1 MADFGA
7 DVELE
12 DFRAE
17 AAAWL
22 KENFPPAL
30 AGKAA
35 LSTDRHGSGD
45 IAKWRKAIG
54 EKGWATPTWPAE
66 YGGGGLSPAQARV
79 LGQEMA
85 KIGAFNPL
93 MFGMGVTMIGPTIM
107 DYGTEEQK
115 KTHLPPIIRGEVQ
128 WCVGYSEPN
137 AGSDL
142 ASLQTKAVDAGDHWV
157 INGQKTWTSGA
168 QYSDWCGLLTRTDPT
183 AKKHDGI
190 SFMLVDM
197 HQPGIETRPIAL
209 IAGASPFCET
219 FFTDAKA
226 PKDALLG
233 QLNVGWTVGK
243 RLLQHERASQTGA
256 IGGSRTV
263 PLSQVAKRYVEVEAD
278 GRIADQDLRT
288 RLVLHEMDARVHG
301 LTLARVMA
309 ESKEANG
316 ATNGA
321 SVLKNSATH
330 VAQTRAE
337 LTLEIMGAQGLGWA
351 GDDFTREE
359 IETVR
364 GWLGGKAMSIYGGS
378 FEIQNNIISKRI
390 LGLPDNTQSSGSQPS
405 ELHRKCEAAVEIGG
419 FIATAEPAANHRI
432 QP

>member
-1 MADFGA
+1 MADFGS
-7 DVELE
+7 DLELE

-17 AAAWL
+17 ASAWL
-22 KENFPPAL
+22 AASFPASL
-30 AGKAA
+30 AGKGQLAMA
-35 LSTDRHGSGD
+35 ERSTPGGD
-45 IAKWRKAIG
+45 LVAWRKAIG
-54 EKGWATPTWPAE
+54 DKGWGTPTWPAE
-66 YGGGGLSPAQARV
+66 YGGGGLSPQQARV
-79 LGQEMA
+79 LAAEMA
-85 KIGAFNPL
+85 KVGAFNPL
-93 MFGMGVTMIGPTIM
+93 LFGMGVTMIGPTIL
-107 DYGTEEQK
+107 DYGTEAQK
-115 KTHLPPIIRGEVQ
+115 KKHIPPIVRGEVQ

-168 QYSDWCGLLTRTDPT
+168 QYSDWCGCLVRTDPT

-190 SFMLVDM
+190 SFMLIDM
-197 HQPGIETRPIAL
+197 HQPAIETRPIAL

-219 FFTDAKA
+219 FFTDAVA

-256 IGGSRTV
+256 IGGGRV
-263 PLSQVAKRYVEVEAD
+263 APLNQLAKRYVEVDAD
-278 GRIADQDLRT
+278 GRIADPDLRT
-288 RLVLHEMDARVHG
+288 RLVRHEMDAKTHA

-330 VAQTRAE
+330 VAQSRAE
-337 LTLEIMGAQGLGWA
+337 LTLEIMGAQGLGWQ
-351 GDDFTREE
+351 GGEFSREE

-364 GWLGGKAMSIYGGS
+364 GWLSGKAMSIYGGS

-390 LGLPDNTQSSGSQPS
+390 LGLPDNTQS
-405 ELHRKCEAAVEIGG
+405 
-419 FIATAEPAANHRI
+419 T
-432 QP
+432 

>member
-7 DVELE
+7 DLELE

-17 AAAWL
+17 ACAWL
-22 KENFPPAL
+22 AENFPASLQGKGGASLTDSL
-30 AGKAA
+30 AETPELTAWK
-35 LSTDRHGSGD
+35 
-45 IAKWRKAIG
+45 KAIG
-54 EKGWATPTWPAE
+54 AKGWATPTWPTQ
-66 YGGGGLSPAQARV
+66 YGGGGLSAQKARV
-79 LGQEMA
+79 LTQEMA

-93 MFGMGVTMIGPTIM
+93 MFGMGITMIGPTIL
-107 DYGTEEQK
+107 DYGTEAQK
-115 KTHLPPIIRGEVQ
+115 QRHIPPIVRGEVR

-168 QYSDWCGLLTRTDPT
+168 QWSDWCGCLVRTDPT

-190 SFMLVDM
+190 SFMLIDM
-197 HQPGIETRPIAL
+197 HQPGIETRPIPL

-219 FFTDAKA
+219 FFTDAVA

-256 IGGSRTV
+256 VGGGRTT
-263 PLSQVAKRYVEVEAD
+263 PLHEIAKRYCDVDAD
-278 GRIADQDLRT
+278 GRLADRDLRT
-288 RLVLHEMDARVHG
+288 RLVRHEMDAKIHA

-321 SVLKNSATH
+321 SVLKNSATN

-337 LTLEIMGAQGLGWA
+337 LTLEIMGAQGLGWQGEA
-351 GDDFTREE
+351 FTREE

-364 GWLGGKAMSIYGGS
+364 GWLSGKAMSIYGGS

-390 LGLPDNTQSSGSQPS
+390 LGLPDNTQS
-405 ELHRKCEAAVEIGG
+405 
-419 FIATAEPAANHRI
+419 T
-432 QP
+432 

>member
-7 DVELE
+7 DLELE
-12 DFRAE
+12 DFRTE

-22 KENFPPAL
+22 KANFPASL
-30 AGKAA
+30 AGKGQLAMSERSSQGPDLAA
-35 LSTDRHGSGD
+35 
-45 IAKWRKAIG
+45 WRQAIG
-54 EKGWATPTWPAE
+54 AKGWATPTWPSE
-66 YGGGGLSPAQARV
+66 YGGGGLSAKQARV
-79 LGQEMA
+79 LAVEMG

-93 MFGMGVTMIGPTIM
+93 LFGMGVTMIGPTIL
-107 DYGTEEQK
+107 DYGTEAQK
-115 KTHLPPIIRGEVQ
+115 QQHIPPIVRGDVQ

-168 QYSDWCGLLTRTDPT
+168 QYSQWCGCLVRTDP
-183 AKKHDGI
+183 AARKHDGI
-190 SFMLVDM
+190 SFMLIDM
-197 HQPGIETRPIAL
+197 QQPQIETRPIAL

-219 FFTDAKA
+219 FFTDAIA
-226 PKDALLG
+226 PKAALLG

-256 IGGSRTV
+256 IGGGRAMA
-263 PLSQVAKRYVEVEAD
+263 LNQLAKKYVAVDAD
-278 GRIADQDLRT
+278 GRIEDLDLRT
-288 RLVLHEMDARVHG
+288 RLVRHEMDAKTHA
-301 LTLARVMA
+301 LTLARVVA

-337 LTLEIMGAQGLGWA
+337 LTLEIMGAQGLGWE
-351 GDDFTREE
+351 GDAFTREE

-378 FEIQNNIISKRI
+378 SEIQNNIISKRI
-390 LGLPDNTQSSGSQPS
+390 LGLPDNTQS
-405 ELHRKCEAAVEIGG
+405 
-419 FIATAEPAANHRI
+419 T
-432 QP
+432 